1 MGMILLL
8 NPERFFMHKLVS
20 RIFALFFISLLF
32 GCNQISQY
40 SLTEKS
46 INNYLET
53 HTQNASRSFSLNG
66 LVDADLSLN
75 NLNTKIGRGE
85 PGQITLTGNAL
96 FAVSSLL
103 GKQDANLQVTINAR
117 PEFDPVKGA
126 VYLRDLEL
134 ADYDLKTSQGAVKN
148 VKTFIPFL
156 NKALQIYFND
166 QPVYVLNPENSAL
179 EATAQKLAK
188 GIEVKEGKLVFAFIK

>member
-1 MGMILLL
+1 
-8 NPERFFMHKLVS
+8 MHKLVS